1 MTRKLTC
8 IECPKGCALT
18 AKLRRGKVTGVT
30 GCGCRKGRKYATQ
43 EIERPVRILTSTVRA
58 DGLRLKM
65 VPVRTDRA
73 IPKND
78 LKKAMDAIHSA
89 RIKGPCRIGDVIISG
104 ISGTKANLIVTRD
117 CD

>member
-18 AKLRRGKVTGVT
+18 AKTRRGKVVAVT

-43 EIERPVRILTSTVRA
+43 EVERPVRILTSTVRA

-65 VPVRTDRA
+65 VPVKTDRA
-73 IPKND
+73 IPKD
-78 LKKAMDAIHSA
+78 ELGKAMDAIRA
-89 RIKGPCRIGDVIISG
+89 VRIKSPCRIGDVIIGG
-104 ISGTKANLIVTRD
+104 ISGTRANLIATRD